1 MIQSSL
7 NDDFHVSGKA
17 LWQNL
22 LWTCQQVSSSNAEFE
37 IFLFSSIDLS
47 KLNLIIMQHLKVIVT
62 AHYAFSQLLSSFFT
76 LLTLIQRP
84 QELKSL
90 FTDVRSG
97 SQELFCVTVNIS

>member
-1 MIQSSL
+1 
-7 NDDFHVSGKA
+7 
-17 LWQNL
+17 
-22 LWTCQQVSSSNAEFE
+22 
-37 IFLFSSIDLS
+37 
-47 KLNLIIMQHLKVIVT
+47 MQHLKVIVT